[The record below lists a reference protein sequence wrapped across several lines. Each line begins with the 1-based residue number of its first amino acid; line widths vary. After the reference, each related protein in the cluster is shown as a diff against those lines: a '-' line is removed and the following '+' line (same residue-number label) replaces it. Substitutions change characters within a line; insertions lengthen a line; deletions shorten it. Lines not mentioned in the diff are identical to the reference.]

1 MERVVVV
8 GGGLAGLRVVTEL
21 RDRGYAGRLTL
32 LGAERHPPYD
42 RPPLSKAVL
51 SGAADK
57 STLDADW
64 TALDVQLLLG
74 KTATALRDV
83 TDAGGVVDTDAGSLD
98 FSGCVISTGA
108 TPVRLPG
115 GGRQRVLRTIDDALA
130 LRAALRSGARVVVVG
145 AGWIGAEVATA
156 AAAVGCRV
164 TVVEATDAPLG
175 GVLPAEVGAPTARW
189 YADSGVD
196 LRTNTRVT
204 AVHDA
209 GVELDDGMLLPA
221 DEVVTAVGVRPET
234 GWLAG
239 SLLPV
244 DRAILVSPELRTALP
259 PVYAVGDCAAWE
271 SARYASRVHVEHWDT
286 ALRAPAV
293 AAANLLGGRE
303 RYDPVPYF
311 WSEQFGR
318 TVQYA
323 GYHRVADRL
332 VWRGDSKDSS
342 WTVCWLRRDSLV
354 AVLTVDRPR
363 DLAQARRAMERG
375 AQVDADRLA
384 DPNLALR
391 DTLAR

>member
-1 MERVVVV
+1 VERVVVV

-21 RDRGYAGRLTL
+21 RDRGYAGQLTL

-51 SGAADK
+51 SGAADN
-57 STLDADW
+57 STLNADW

-83 TDAGGVVDTDAGSLD
+83 IDAGGVVETDAGSLD
-98 FSGCVISTGA
+98 FSGCVIATGA

-115 GGRQRVLRTIDDALA
+115 AGRQRVLRTIDDALA
-130 LRAALRSGARVVVVG
+130 LRAALRPDARVVVVG

-156 AAAVGCRV
+156 AATVGCRV
-164 TVVEATDAPLG
+164 IVVEATDAPLG
-175 GVLPAEVGAPTARW
+175 GVLPAEVGEPMKRW
-189 YADSGVD
+189 YAASGVT
-196 LRTNTRVT
+196 LRTHTRVT
-204 AVHDA
+204 AVHKG
-209 GVELDDGMLLPA
+209 GVKLDDGTVLPA
-221 DEVVTAVGVRPET
+221 DEVVTAVGVRPEI

-239 SLLPV
+239 SPV
-244 DRAILVSPELRTALP
+244 RTDGAVLVGPDLRTTVP

-293 AAANLLGGRE
+293 VAANLLGGQE

-323 GYHRVADRL
+323 GYHRVADRM
-332 VWRGDSKDSS
+332 VWRGDPDDPS
-342 WTVCWLRRDSLV
+342 WTVCWLRRDDLV
-354 AVLTVDRPR
+354 AVLAVDRPR

-375 AQVDADRLA
+375 ARVDVDRLA
-384 DPNLALR
+384 DPDVPLR
-391 DTLAR
+391 DTLSR